1 MTKGR
6 RGRMRVLLLEYKQS
20 LREVRRMVRE
30 ADKIEDIDAADKEK
44 AILMSMERDLLFAIE
59 WMSTGRCPDSYKG
72 VDHKKAY
79 EQKSFPP
86 SFFNRLEANNVENVE
101 EEDSIKGEA
110 LEFLFKDLTELEID
124 IFTLI
129 KLGYSTRSAAELL
142 GMKREKVRTTFK
154 CAQDKVMK
162 RARLIK
168 L

>member
-44 AILMSMERDLLFAIE
+44 AILMSMERDLLFAID

-86 SFFNRLEANNVENVE
+86 SFFNRLEANNDEVVE
-101 EEDSIKGEA
+101 EEDNIKGEA
-110 LEFLFKDLTELEID
+110 LEFLLKDLSELEKD
-124 IFTLI
+124 IFTVI
-129 KLGYSTRSAAELL
+129 KMGYSNRGAESLL
-142 GMKREKVRTTFK
+142 GIKKSKINRIYKSAEE
-154 CAQDKVMK
+154 KVMK
-162 RARLIK
+162 RAAMIRI
-168 L
+168 